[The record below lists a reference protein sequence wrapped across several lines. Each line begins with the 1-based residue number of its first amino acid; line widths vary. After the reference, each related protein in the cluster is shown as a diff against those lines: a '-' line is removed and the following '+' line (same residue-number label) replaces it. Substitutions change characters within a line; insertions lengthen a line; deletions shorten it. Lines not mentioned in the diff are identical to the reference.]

1 MNHTTITPGRCGL
14 LGVTFWGR
22 GVIGWRREQKGGEGA
37 AGAKR
42 RDGAK
47 RRHGGDGGYK
57 RNTRKPKV
65 YAYIAQLPLTPEQK
79 DSLVHVASGSY
90 NLKGTPW

>member
-1 MNHTTITPGRCGL
+1 MICRGSAPGAGIPAAQFAKYKQDL
-14 LGVTFWGR
+14 DKIEGDPD
-22 GVIGWRREQKGGEGA
+22 GE
-37 AGAKR
+37 
-42 RDGAK
+42 
-47 RRHGGDGGYK
+47 GGYK